1 MSRPASFFVPG
12 TPAAQPRVRM
22 VRSNGHVYTPRS
34 ADAWK
39 AAVRVAWR
47 AQQQEPLE
55 GPVRLGLQFAMPRPA
70 SHTTSRGAMTKS
82 APAAH
87 ICKPDI
93 DNLAKAVMDALTDAG
108 AWRDDCQIVELTI
121 GKHYSHVP
129 TGCTINMMEVQ

>member
-1 MSRPASFFVPG
+1 MSHPACFFVPG

-39 AAVRVAWR
+39 TAVRAAWR
-47 AQQQEPLE
+47 ALQQEPLE
-55 GPVRLGLQFAMPRPA
+55 GPVRLSLNFHMPRPT
-70 SHTTSRGAMTKS
+70 SHTTSRGLLTKS
-82 APAAH
+82 APTAH

-108 AWRDDCQIVELTI
+108 AWHDDCQIVELTSDKMY
-121 GKHYSHVP
+121 GGPLY
-129 TGCTINMMEVQ
+129 GCAINMMEI

>member
-1 MSRPASFFVPG
+1 M
-12 TPAAQPRVRM
+12 
-22 VRSNGHVYTPRS
+22 
-34 ADAWK
+34 
-39 AAVRVAWR
+39 
-47 AQQQEPLE
+47 
-55 GPVRLGLQFAMPRPA
+55 RLGLQFAMPRPA

-121 GKHYSHVP
+121 GDDQRISRVP
-129 TGCTINMMEVQ
+129 LITSQDPHAPPPTAPRER